1 MKLTFT
7 GFGFLGAICIWAVCN
22 NSVHAQVTPDSTLG
36 TDVDVSS
43 NSYTIK
49 NGTRVGNN
57 LFHSFSHFS
66 ISTGGSALFNNAT
79 SVENIFARVTGGS
92 LSDID
97 GTISAQGSANLFLLN
112 PAGILFKANAK
123 LNIGGSF
130 VGTTADSIIFADGL
144 KFSATNTT
152 SPALLTMNVPVGLQL
167 GSNPEAITIQGA
179 GHNGRVSTIFQVSG
193 LNRGLELQS
202 GKTLALVGG
211 NIALDGGLLSA
222 PGGQIELGSINNA
235 NVMLNSTSKGFTLSY
250 PNTGN
255 FGNITLSKL
264 ALVSTD
270 DINLVN
276 QGNSGAIK
284 IQGKQ
289 VSIRDGSLILV
300 QNRSNQAAG
309 DIVVNATESLNII
322 GKSPDFKSSSSL
334 VNDTV
339 SSAAAGDII
348 VNTPK
353 LNIAQA
359 GYIINR
365 TFSDASGGN
374 IIINSDTINVSGFA
388 LNVNEFAPNDFA
400 RFGSVSQITASS
412 FSAGQGGNISI
423 TTQDLSVSAG
433 GNITTR
439 LHSSGKGG
447 NVNIKADT
455 IQVLGADA
463 PRGLYHSVISASSFG
478 TGDAGILNIDT
489 RTLSVQGGGRVS
501 TSSLV
506 LGNAGSLTINASESI
521 NVSGMKPGDSA
532 SFIGSAVIPLAPY
545 EKISRA
551 NAGNTIIN
559 APIVNV
565 SDGAMILVKNTGSGT
580 AGNLLINANALT
592 LKNGGNI
599 LASTKAG
606 EGGNINLQLRDLL
619 LMRYGGFISA
629 EAGGTGNGGNISI
642 NAPVIVGLENSDII
656 ANAVEG
662 KGGNISIT
670 TQGII
675 GLKFRDT
682 LTPRKD
688 LTNDITASSA
698 FNVNGTVAIN
708 NVGVDPNSGLVE
720 LPANVSD
727 PSQQIASGCAANT
740 GSSFVAIGRGGVPQ
754 NPTQEIRSDRTW
766 ADIRDISAFHTT
778 KPAQT
783 QISKSPETLV
793 QATSWRRND
802 QGKIEL
808 IADKSSVNL
817 APSLTC
823 AAVHKS

>member
-1 MKLTFT
+1 MKFQIV
-7 GFGFLGAICIWAVCN
+7 GFGFIGAICISAVYN
-22 NSVHAQVTPDSTLG
+22 NGVNAQVNADHTLKTNVSG
-36 TDVDVSS
+36 T
-43 NSYTIK
+43 NNYIIT

-57 LFHSFSHFS
+57 LFHSFSQFS
-66 ISTGGSALFNNAT
+66 VPNNGSASFQNA
-79 SVENIFARVTGGS
+79 VDIQNIFSRVTGGNAS
-92 LSDID
+92 QID
-97 GTISAQGSANLFLLN
+97 GSISANGSANLFLLN
-112 PAGILFKANAK
+112 PVGIMFGQNAR

-130 VGTTADSIIFADGL
+130 VGTTASSIKFADGTE
-144 KFSATNTT
+144 FNTDNLDM
-152 SPALLTMNVPVGLQL
+152 PPLLTMRVPVGLQL
-167 GSNPEAITIQGA
+167 GSNAGTITIQGS
-179 GHNGRVSTIFQVSG
+179 GHNGRVSTTSQVSE

-211 NIALDGGLLSA
+211 NIALDGGLVSA
-222 PGGQIELGSINNA
+222 PGGQIELGSISNGS
-235 NVMLNSTSKGFTLSY
+235 VTLNSTTQGFTLSY
-250 PNTGN
+250 PHTGD

-276 QGNSGAIK
+276 QGNSGAIR

-289 VSIRDGSLILV
+289 VSISDGSLVFV
-300 QNRSNQAAG
+300 QNRSKQTAG

-339 SSAAAGDII
+339 SAAAAGDII

-365 TFSDASGGN
+365 TFSDAFGGN

-400 RFGSVSQITASS
+400 RFGAVSQITASP
-412 FSAGQGGNISI
+412 FGAGKGGDISI
-423 TTQDLSVSAG
+423 VTQDLSVSG
-433 GNITTR
+433 GANITAR
-439 LHSSGKGG
+439 LHSSGNGG

-489 RTLSVQGGGRVS
+489 RRLSVQGGGRVS

-521 NVSGMKPGDSA
+521 DVSGRKPGDSS

-551 NAGNTIIN
+551 NAGNTTIN

-580 AGNLLINANALT
+580 AGNLLINANTLT
-592 LKNGGNI
+592 LKNGGNL
-599 LASTKAG
+599 LANTRID
-606 EGGNINLQLRDLL
+606 EGGNINLQLRDVL
-619 LMRYGGFISA
+619 LMRHGSLINA
-629 EAGGTGNGGNISI
+629 EAGSNGNGGNINI
-642 NAPVIVGLENSDII
+642 NSPNVIGLENSDII
-656 ANAVEG
+656 ANAVQG
-662 KGGNISIT
+662 KGGNIQIT

-675 GLKFRDT
+675 GLEYRN
-682 LTPRKD
+682 LLNPREV
-688 LTNDITASSA
+688 LSNDITASSQ
-698 FNVNGTVAIN
+698 FSVSGTVQIN
-708 NVGVDPNSGLVE
+708 NVGIDPNSGLVE
-720 LPANVSD
+720 LPENVTD
-727 PSQQIASGCAANT
+727 PSQQIATGCSNT
-740 GSSFVAIGRGGVPQ
+740 NNSSFIATGRGGVPK
-754 NPTQEIRSDRTW
+754 NPSQDVRSDRTW
-766 ADIRDISAFHTT
+766 SDIRNISAFQTT
-778 KPAQT
+778 TQIQAQT
-783 QISKSPETLV
+783 PTHPPIPI
-793 QATSWRRND
+793 QATSWHRNS
-802 QGKIEL
+802 QGQIEL
-808 IADKSSVNL
+808 IADKSAVNFQ
-817 APSLTC
+817 PSLTC
-823 AAVHKS
+823 AAVNQS